1 MVPTMTIEFKV
12 PNVPLFN
19 GTSSKVIDEEFRQ
32 ALNAGVLHLKGQIQ
46 PATPVGVTSHL
57 RQGVQTSITGAA
69 TSLVGR
75 VFDPVA
81 YAMAVEGGSR
91 PHFPPVAPLQLWVR
105 RKLGIGNEKE
115 ARSVA
120 FLIARAISRRGTPA
134 VRMFRNAWD
143 ANRDRVVGFFEAAN
157 ARIVARLVG
166 KG

>member
-1 MVPTMTIEFKV
+1 MLPVMTIEFKV

-19 GTSSKVIDEEFRQ
+19 GSSAKVIDEEFRQ

-57 RQGVQTSITGAA
+57 RQGVQTSITGEAV
-69 TSLVGR
+69 SLVGR

-81 YAMAVEGGSR
+81 YAMPVESGSR
-91 PHFPPVAPLQLWVR
+91 PHFPPVGPLQLWVR
-105 RKLGIGNEKE
+105 RKLGIGDERE

-134 VRMFRNAWD
+134 VWMFRKAWD
-143 ANRDRVVGFFEAAN
+143 ANLDQVEGFLKAAGE
-157 ARIVARLVG
+157 RIIARLAG
-166 KG
+166 KA

>member
-19 GTSSKVIDEEFRQ
+19 GQAQRVIDEEMRR
-32 ALNAGVLHLKGQIQ
+32 ALNAGVLHLKGAIL
-46 PATPVGVTSHL
+46 PETPVGVTGAL
-57 RQGVQTSITGAA
+57 RQGVQTSITGDAL
-69 TSLVGR
+69 SLVGR

-81 YAMAVEGGSR
+81 YAMPVESGSR

-105 RKLGIGNEKE
+105 RKLGITDEGE

-120 FLIARAISRRGTPA
+120 FLICRAISRRGTRA
-134 VRMFRNAWD
+134 VQMFRRSFD
-143 ANRDRVVGFFEAAN
+143 AHRDRVAGFFAAAN